1 MAEIKSGSMAE
12 GPYLLGMDI
21 GTGSVRVV
29 IFDHKGTP
37 VVFEGVEL
45 ETRHPRPG
53 RAEQDPETWWSGL
66 ATATRRALEEGGVS
80 PGEILGIGVDATAS
94 TVLAVDEQ
102 GGPLLPAIMWMDVRA
117 SEEAARIEETG
128 DPALKYSGYG
138 AVSAE
143 WGLPKVLWLKE
154 NEREAYDGAGR
165 VCDCLDWINHRLTG
179 EWTSSINVVST
190 KYFYDRD
197 EGGWPESLYGTVGVD
212 DAMEKFPPTVLDLG
226 SVVGG
231 LRREAAEE
239 LGLRIGTPV
248 AQGALDAYSGALGLG
263 VVEPGKLALITGSSH
278 VMIGQSAAPIH
289 GHGLWGAYTDAMIPG
304 QYTVEAGQ
312 VSTGSVVAWFN
323 NRYAGEAVT
332 AEAQKRGVDPYVVL
346 TEMAEKVPIG
356 SDGLVVLDYFQGN
369 RSPHTDPLA
378 RGMMW
383 GLSLAHTPGHTFRA
397 IIEGICY
404 GTEHILR
411 TMRARDFEPRITVV
425 SGGPTKNGLWM
436 QIHADVS
443 NLPISFTRVKEG
455 SVLGSAM
462 LAAVGAGIYP
472 DIPTASDNMVHTEK
486 TIYPNPEAHE
496 AYNFYVDRYIET
508 YPRMRDLMHAMT
520 RHEAKRD
527 RALADA

>member
-1 MAEIKSGSMAE
+1 MAEMKSDSTAE
-12 GPYLLGMDI
+12 DPYLLGMDI
-21 GTGSVRVV
+21 GTGGVRVG
-29 IFDHKGTP
+29 IFDRKGTP
-37 VVFEGVEL
+37 VVFEGVEF
-45 ETRHPRPG
+45 ETHHPRPG

-80 PGEILGIGVDATAS
+80 PGEISGIGVDATAS

-128 DPALKYSGYG
+128 DRALKYSGYG

-179 EWTSSINVVST
+179 EWASSINVVST

-197 EGGWPESLYGTVGVD
+197 EGGWPESLYGTVGAD
-212 DAMEKFPPTVLDLG
+212 DAMEKFPPTVLDVG

-278 VMIGQSAAPIH
+278 VMIGQS
-289 GHGLWGAYTDAMIPG
+289 
-304 QYTVEAGQ
+304 
-312 VSTGSVVAWFN
+312 TGSVVAWFKK
-323 NRYAGEAVT
+323 RYAGEAVT

-443 NLPISFTRVKEG
+443 NLPLSFTRVKEG

-472 DIPTASDNMVHTEK
+472 DIPAASDNMVHTEK
-486 TIYPNPEAHE
+486 TIHPNLEAHE

-508 YPRMRDLMHAMT
+508 YPRMRELMHEMT
-520 RHEAKRD
+520 RHEAKSD
-527 RALADA
+527 RTLADA